1 MKRTRFLRAAAA
13 LLTIM
18 ILLCP
23 LLAAG
28 AENAVAGTE
37 KATEETEK
45 PTAAPT
51 HTPSELQAMGILTVG
66 AKGDEVTR
74 LQQRLKDLG
83 YLSGKVDG
91 QYGGG
96 TKRAV
101 ISFQRRNGLQTDGVA
116 GETTLAKLYAEDA
129 VAAPENSE
137 PVDVLAGSV
146 PMLVNND
153 HPVDEY
159 FVPADLVE
167 LRDVLDKKLVKIK
180 YKKTRG
186 VRTAAEALNTMLE
199 AAKEDKIK
207 NWQVSAGYRTWDDQ
221 VKLLNAKIS
230 SYRKKNKDWS
240 SSKARRAALKSVA
253 EAGCSE
259 HHLGLAFDLNVPGAK
274 TFSSTKQYKWLKEHC
289 WDFGFIIRYTKEKQE
304 ITGFNPEAWHIR
316 YVGVEHA
323 QYMKEHDLCLEEY
336 IQGIEDGTIQ
346 VPSKAESA
354 NENLDEGTGDAAGD
368 EAETDGTEEEAVQKE
383 ELEEAADAEEEA

>member
-1 MKRTRFLRAAAA
+1 MKRTRFLRAAVA
-13 LLTIM
+13 LMTIM
-18 ILLCP
+18 MMLCP
-23 LLAAG
+23 LFTAG
-28 AENAVAGTE
+28 AESTA
-37 KATEETEK
+37 EETEK

-83 YLSGKVDG
+83 YLSSKVDG
-91 QYGGG
+91 RFGGG

-101 ISFQRRNGLQTDGVA
+101 ISFQRRNQLKTDGVA

-129 VAAPENSE
+129 VAAPENNE
-137 PVDVLAGSV
+137 PVDVLAGDV
-146 PMLVNND
+146 PMLVNAD

-167 LRDVLDKKLVKIK
+167 LRDILDKKLVKIK

-186 VRTAAEALNTMLE
+186 VRTAVEALNTMLE

-221 VKLLNAKIS
+221 VKLLSAKIS

-289 WDFGFIIRYTKEKQE
+289 WDYGFIMRYTKEKQE

-316 YVGVEHA
+316 YVGVPHA
-323 QYMKEHDLCLEEY
+323 LYMKEHDLCLEEY

-346 VPSKAESA
+346 IPTQTERAEEA
-354 NENLDEGTGDAAGD
+354 PGEEAA
-368 EAETDGTEEEAVQKE
+368 EAEENPAEEASEEETPEEETPEETPEEGEEEA
-383 ELEEAADAEEEA
+383 